1 MGNNGKKHNS
11 IYDMDESTLMAGQD
25 DINKDE
31 NSVSASDMFGFSN
44 DNISN
49 SWEDDFNNV
58 DNNVFRDSQQEKQVE
73 QRTNSQDYANQ
84 NNKGYSSSQPNS
96 SGNNY
101 SGSNG
106 GYNGGKHK
114 PNKNLKWVGIA
125 FSVIIL
131 IMVLG
136 GLALGGLRFKKEDA
150 LNKNNT
156 NSVTIE
162 KTSRNDNKYE
172 NSNSKS
178 TVRNNE
184 TSQNDAQTS
193 KDNGVSRDTNSSKSA
208 DNSSNQTAELTKS
221 RESIEGGS
229 RLAEGTLKSL
239 TLYTLKDYNL
249 LQYLAVI
256 DLNIN
261 NEVVPVPYFI
271 SLNAYDNLKVGDKLK
286 VKYALSETSNIPV
299 VVSIEV
305 EQP

>member
-1 MGNNGKKHNS
+1 MDNNGKKRNS
-11 IYDMDESTLMAGQD
+11 IYDMDESTLMAGQE
-25 DINKDE
+25 DISKDE

-44 DNISN
+44 DYTSN
-49 SWEDDFNNV
+49 SWEDNFNNA
-58 DNNVFRDSQQEKQVE
+58 DNNVFRDFQQESQAE
-73 QRTNSQDYANQ
+73 QRANGQEYANQ
-84 NNKGYSSSQPNS
+84 SNKGYSSNKPNS
-96 SGNNY
+96 SGNKY
-101 SGSNG
+101 SGGNG
-106 GYNGGKHK
+106 GSNGGKHK

-125 FSVIIL
+125 FSIIIL

-184 TSQNDAQTS
+184 TSQNDTQTS
-193 KDNGVSRDTNSSKSA
+193 KSNDDSRGTNSNKSD

-229 RLAEGTLKSL
+229 RLTEGTLKSL

-261 NEVVPVPYFI
+261 NEVVSVPYFI
-271 SLNAYDNLKVGDKLK
+271 SLNAYDSLKVGDKLK
-286 VKYALSETSNIPV
+286 VEYALSETSNTPV
-299 VVSIEV
+299 IVGIEV
-305 EQP
+305 K

>member
-1 MGNNGKKHNS
+1 MDNNGKKRNS
-11 IYDMDESTLMAGQD
+11 IYDMDESTLMAGQE
-25 DINKDE
+25 DISKDE

-44 DNISN
+44 DNTPD
-49 SWEDDFNNV
+49 SWENNFNNA
-58 DNNVFRDSQQEKQVE
+58 DNNVFRDFQQESQAE
-73 QRTNSQDYANQ
+73 QRANGQEYASQS
-84 NNKGYSSSQPNS
+84 NKGYSSNKPNS
-96 SGNNY
+96 SGNKY

-106 GYNGGKHK
+106 GSNGGKHK

-125 FSVIIL
+125 FSIIIL

-184 TSQNDAQTS
+184 TSQNDTQTS
-193 KDNGVSRDTNSSKSA
+193 KSNNDSRGTNSNKSA

-256 DLNIN
+256 DLSIN
-261 NEVVPVPYFI
+261 NEVVSVPYFI
-271 SLNAYDNLKVGDKLK
+271 SLNAYDSLKVGDKLK
-286 VKYALSETSNIPV
+286 VEYALSETSNTPV
-299 VVSIEV
+299 IVGIEV
-305 EQP
+305 K

>member
-1 MGNNGKKHNS
+1 MDNNGKKRNS
-11 IYDMDESTLMAGQD
+11 IYDMDESTLMAGQE
-25 DINKDE
+25 DISKDE
-31 NSVSASDMFGFSN
+31 DSVSAYDMFGFSN
-44 DNISN
+44 DNTHN
-49 SWEDDFNNV
+49 SWEDNFNNA
-58 DNNVFRDSQQEKQVE
+58 DNNVFRGSQQEKQVE
-73 QRTNSQDYANQ
+73 QGTNSQDYTNQ
-84 NNKGYSSSQPNS
+84 SNMGHSSSQPNI
-96 SGNNY
+96 SGNKNSGGN

-106 GYNGGKHK
+106 GGHK
-114 PNKNLKWVGIA
+114 PNKSLKWVGIA

-150 LNKNNT
+150 LNKNNV
-156 NSVTIE
+156 NNVTIE
-162 KTSRNDNKYE
+162 KTSRNDSKYE
-172 NSNSKS
+172 SSNSKS

-184 TSQNDAQTS
+184 TSQNDTQIS
-193 KDNGVSRDTNSSKSA
+193 KSNDGSRETNSSKSA
-208 DNSSNQTAELTKS
+208 DNGSNQTAELTKS

-229 RLAEGTLKSL
+229 RVADGTLKSL

-271 SLNAYDNLKVGDKLK
+271 SLNSYDSLKVGDKLK
-286 VKYALSETSNIPV
+286 VKYALSETNNIPV

-305 EQP
+305 K

>member
-1 MGNNGKKHNS
+1 MDNNGKKRNS
-11 IYDMDESTLMAGQD
+11 IYDMDESTLMAGQEG
-25 DINKDE
+25 ISKDE

-44 DNISN
+44 DYSSN
-49 SWEDDFNNV
+49 SWEDNFNNA
-58 DNNVFRDSQQEKQVE
+58 DNNVFRDFQQESQAE
-73 QRTNSQDYANQ
+73 QRANGQEYANQ
-84 NNKGYSSSQPNS
+84 SSKGYSSNKPNS
-96 SGNNY
+96 SGNKY
-101 SGSNG
+101 SGGNG
-106 GYNGGKHK
+106 GSNGGKHK

-125 FSVIIL
+125 FSIIIL

-184 TSQNDAQTS
+184 TSQNDTQTS
-193 KDNGVSRDTNSSKSA
+193 KSNNDSRGTNSNKSD

-229 RLAEGTLKSL
+229 RLTEGTLKSL
-239 TLYTLKDYNL
+239 TLYTLKIITFCSTL
-249 LQYLAVI
+249 L
-256 DLNIN
+256 
-261 NEVVPVPYFI
+261 
-271 SLNAYDNLKVGDKLK
+271 
-286 VKYALSETSNIPV
+286 
-299 VVSIEV
+299 
-305 EQP
+305 